1 MSTPTPRIRLSATDI
16 ARGEIIELRTMVTH
30 PMEPGTR
37 RDQDDRL
44 LPRNILHSFR
54 AEFGGEVVFEAALEP
69 AIAANPFLQF
79 SFAPLESGTL
89 RLVWLG
95 EDGLE
100 VTATEEITVT

>member
-1 MSTPTPRIRLSATDI
+1 MSTPTPRIRLSASEV
-16 ARGEIIELRTMVTH
+16 ARGEIVELRTMVTH

-44 LPRNILHSFR
+44 LPRNILNHFR

-79 SFAPLESGTL
+79 CFAPPESGTL

-95 EDGLE
+95 DDGLE
-100 VTATEEITVT
+100 VTAIEEITVT